1 MTRHYHLLAA
11 AFVAIMATGCSNER
25 KDVAVAESSAV
36 AVANKDMAVKKLPAG
51 AVPFSYRRYIR
62 FDMVLRDS
70 FPARMIFDTGANNL
84 LLDSAFYASHFAGS
98 GNLRKAMLGGAG
110 NGMEMANIDASGWNY
125 NVDGKSHHEQMAVVM
140 NLRKIVG
147 NDADGLFG
155 LPFMQGERVEFNYAD
170 GYMRFLADDEEIAG
184 DFVRI
189 DCKWLGDKKERMI
202 LPLSVTFANGYTFNG
217 DFLLDTGMPG
227 TLSLNST
234 TAGKLKANGVLDG
247 GGKFVYTVGGIGGS
261 AVQNDVCVSRI
272 TVGGHAIDD
281 VRISW
286 SENRQGSLA
295 DERYA
300 GLVGNE
306 LFERFDV
313 MMDFAHWT
321 IYLRPNRNFSAPQPN
336 YFGIAFTP
344 MADHWIV
351 NGLLEGGNA
360 EKAGLRRGDRIEAIN
375 GKKASDSNVTALYP
389 LPDVLTLAVLREN
402 GCVEI
407 VVGKE

>member
-1 MTRHYHLLAA
+1 MTRHYHLLAL
-11 AFVAIMATGCSNER
+11 AFATIIATGCSNER

-36 AVANKDMAVKKLPAG
+36 AVANKDMAVKKLPAD
-51 AVPFSYRRYIR
+51 AVPFSYRRHIC
-62 FDMVLRDS
+62 FDVMLRDS
-70 FPARMIFDTGANNL
+70 FPARMIFDTGASNL
-84 LLDSAFYASHFAGS
+84 LLDSAFYDSHFAS
-98 GNLRKAMLGGAG
+98 NGNLRKAMLGGAG

-125 NVDGKSHHEQMAVVM
+125 KVGGKSHHEQMAVVM

-147 NDADGLFG
+147 DDVDGLFG

-170 GYMRFLADDEEIAG
+170 GYMRFLAHDEEIAG
-184 DFVRI
+184 DYVRI
-189 DCKWLGDKKERMI
+189 DCKWIGDKKDRMI

-247 GGKFVYTVGGIGGS
+247 SGKFVYTVGGIGGS
-261 AVQNDVCVSRI
+261 AVQNDVCATEI
-272 TVGGHAIDD
+272 TVGGHALND
-281 VRISW
+281 VRIAW
-286 SENRQGSLA
+286 SGNSKGSLA

-306 LFERFDV
+306 LLERFDV
-313 MMDFAHWT
+313 IMDFAHWV
-321 IYLRPNRNFSAPQPN
+321 IYLRPNRNFAAPQPN

-375 GKKASDSNVTALYP
+375 GIRANDNNALYP
-389 LPDVLTLAVLREN
+389 LPDVLTLTVLRES
-402 GCVEI
+402 GSLEI
-407 VVGKE
+407 VVEKEQ

>member
-1 MTRHYHLLAA
+1 MTRHYHLLAL
-11 AFVAIMATGCSNER
+11 AFAAIMATGCSNER
-25 KDVAVAESSAV
+25 KDTAVVENSAV
-36 AVANKDMAVKKLPAG
+36 AVANKDMAVKKLPAD
-51 AVPFSYRRYIR
+51 AVPFSYRRHIC

-70 FPARMIFDTGANNL
+70 LPARMIFDTGANNL
-84 LLDSAFYASHFAGS
+84 MLDSAFYAYHFAAN

-125 NVDGKSHHEQMAVVM
+125 KVGGESHHEPMAVVT

-147 NDADGLFG
+147 NEVDGLFG
-155 LPFMQGERVEFNYAD
+155 LPFMQGKRVEFNYAD
-170 GYMRFLADDEEIAG
+170 GYMRFLAYDEEIAG

-189 DCKWLGDKKERMI
+189 DCKWLGDKRERMI
-202 LPLSVTFANGYTFNG
+202 LPLTVTFADGYTFNG

-227 TLSLNST
+227 MLSLNST
-234 TAGKLKANGVLDG
+234 TAKQLKVKGLLDNAQR
-247 GGKFVYTVGGIGGS
+247 FVYTVGGIGGS
-261 AVQNDVCVSRI
+261 AVQNDICASQI
-272 TVGGHAIDD
+272 TVGGHAINN
-281 VRISW
+281 VRINW
-286 SENRQGSLA
+286 SENSQGSLA

-313 MMDFAHWT
+313 IIDFAHWV

-360 EKAGLRRGDRIEAIN
+360 EKAGVRRGDRIEAIN
-375 GKKASDSNVTALYP
+375 GIKANEGNDSSLYP

-407 VVGKE
+407 VIEKE

>member
-1 MTRHYHLLAA
+1 MTRHKCLTVLAVVLLL
-11 AFVAIMATGCSNER
+11 VACSRPVQQNETPVGSS
-25 KDVAVAESSAV
+25 DTIAVE
-36 AVANKDMAVKKLPAG
+36 LPAG

-125 NVDGKSHHEQMAVVM
+125 KVGGKSHHEQMAVVM

-147 NDADGLFG
+147 DDADGLFG

-184 DFVRI
+184 DYVRI

-234 TAGKLKANGVLDG
+234 TAAKLKANGVLDG

-261 AVQNDVCVSRI
+261 AVQYDVCVSRI
-272 TVGGHAIDD
+272 TVGGHAIND

>member
-1 MTRHYHLLAA
+1 MIMTRHKCLTALVVVLLLAA
-11 AFVAIMATGCSNER
+11 CSRPVQQNETP
-25 KDVAVAESSAV
+25 VSSSDTIALE
-36 AVANKDMAVKKLPAG
+36 LPAE
-51 AVPFSYRRYIR
+51 AVPFSYRRHIC

-84 LLDSAFYASHFAGS
+84 LLDSAFYDSHFAS
-98 GNLRKAMLGGAG
+98 NGNLRKAMLGGAG
-110 NGMEMANIDASGWNY
+110 NGMEMANIDASGWSY
-125 NVDGKSHHEQMAVVM
+125 KVGGKSHHEQMAVVM

-147 NDADGLFG
+147 NDTDGLFG
-155 LPFMQGERVEFNYAD
+155 LPFMLGERVEFNYAD
-170 GYMRFLADDEEIAG
+170 GYMRFLANEEEIAG

-234 TAGKLKANGVLDG
+234 TAGKLKANGVFDG

-261 AVQNDVCVSRI
+261 AVQNDVCASRI
-272 TVGGHAIDD
+272 TVGGHAIND

-286 SENRQGSLA
+286 SENRKGSLA

-306 LFERFDV
+306 LLERFDV
-313 MMDFAHWT
+313 IMDFAHWT

-344 MADHWIV
+344 MADHWVV

-360 EKAGLRRGDRIEAIN
+360 EKAGLRRGDRVEEIN
-375 GKKASDSNVTALYP
+375 GIKANDSNVTALYP
-389 LPDVLTLAVLREN
+389 LPDVLTLTVLRES

-407 VVGKE
+407 TVCKE

>member
-1 MTRHYHLLAA
+1 MIMTRHKCLTALVVVLLLTA
-11 AFVAIMATGCSNER
+11 CSGPVQQNETPVGPS
-25 KDVAVAESSAV
+25 DTIAVE
-36 AVANKDMAVKKLPAG
+36 LPAG
-51 AVPFSYRRYIR
+51 AVPFSYRRHIC

-70 FPARMIFDTGANNL
+70 LPARMIFDTGANNM
-84 LLDSAFYASHFAGS
+84 LLDSAFYDSHFAS
-98 GNLRKAMLGGAG
+98 NGNLRKAMLGGAG

-125 NVDGKSHHEQMAVVM
+125 KVGGKSHHEQMAVVM

-147 NDADGLFG
+147 DDTDGLFG
-155 LPFMQGERVEFNYAD
+155 LPFMQGERVEFNYVG
-170 GYMRFLADDEEIAG
+170 GYMRFLANEEEIAG

-234 TAGKLKANGVLDG
+234 TAGKLKANGVFD

-261 AVQNDVCVSRI
+261 AVQNDVCASRI
-272 TVGGHAIDD
+272 TVGGHAIND

-286 SENRQGSLA
+286 SENHKGSLA

-306 LFERFDV
+306 LLERFDV
-313 MMDFAHWT
+313 IMDFAHWT

-360 EKAGLRRGDRIEAIN
+360 EKAGLRRGDRIETIN
-375 GKKASDSNVTALYP
+375 GIRANDSNVTALYP
-389 LPDVLTLAVLREN
+389 LPDVLTLTVLRES

-407 VVGKE
+407 TVCKE

>member
-1 MTRHYHLLAA
+1 MTRHKCLTALAVVLLLAA
-11 AFVAIMATGCSNER
+11 CSKPVQQKETPFSSS
-25 KDVAVAESSAV
+25 DTIAVE
-36 AVANKDMAVKKLPAG
+36 LPAG
-51 AVPFSYRRYIR
+51 AVPFSYKRHIC

-70 FPARMIFDTGANNL
+70 LPARMIFDTGANNL
-84 LLDSAFYASHFAGS
+84 LLDSAFYAYHFAAN

-125 NVDGKSHHEQMAVVM
+125 MVGGKLHHEQMAVVM

-155 LPFMQGERVEFNYAD
+155 LPFMQGKRVEFNYAD
-170 GYMRFLADDEEIAG
+170 GYMRFLANEEEIAG

-217 DFLLDTGMPG
+217 DFMLDTGMPG

-234 TAGKLKANGVLDG
+234 TTGKLNANGVLDG
-247 GGKFVYTVGGIGGS
+247 GGKFVYNVGGIGGS
-261 AVQNDVCVSRI
+261 AVQNNVCALKI
-272 TVGGHAIDD
+272 TVGRHAINN

-286 SENRQGSLA
+286 SENRKGSLA
-295 DERYA
+295 DERYD

-306 LFERFDV
+306 LLERFDV
-313 MMDFAHWT
+313 IMDFAHWV
-321 IYLRPNRNFSAPQPN
+321 IYLRPNRNFSTLQPN

-360 EKAGLRRGDRIEAIN
+360 EKAGLRRGDRIETIN
-375 GKKASDSNVTALYP
+375 GIKANDSNVTALYP
-389 LPDVLTLAVLREN
+389 LPDVLTLTVMREN